1 MRAIIMKYILALI
14 ALLVSFTAAAEVKY
28 LHYKFN
34 HNVII
39 TISNVEC
46 PIPKIKDQYDYAV
59 IARRVDGASL
69 IGCYKKENED
79 HIKIQWH
86 KGDVTVLPAN
96 AFLIN
101 PELGDKAKPDTS
113 EKIAI

>member
-1 MRAIIMKYILALI
+1 MKYLLLALTFI
-14 ALLVSFTAAAEVKY
+14 ATTAQAEVKY
-28 LHYKFN
+28 LHYKYN
-34 HNVII
+34 HNVVI

-69 IGCYKKENED
+69 IGCYKKEDEE
-79 HIKIQWH
+79 HIRIQWH

-96 AFLIN
+96 VFLTN
-101 PELGDKAKPDTS
+101 PELGNKPTPDTS
-113 EKIAI
+113 EKISI

>member
-1 MRAIIMKYILALI
+1 MKIILALI
-14 ALLVSFTAAAEVKY
+14 ALLVSFAANAEVKY

-46 PIPKIKDQYDYAV
+46 PLQGIKQQYDYAV
-59 IARRVDGASL
+59 IASRIDGEKL
-69 IGCYKKENED
+69 LGCYKKQTED
-79 HIKIQWH
+79 LIEIKWYG
-86 KGDVTVLPAN
+86 GDISVMPAN

-101 PELGDKAKPDTS
+101 PELGNKAKPDTS
-113 EKIAI
+113 EKISL

>member
-1 MRAIIMKYILALI
+1 MKYLLLALL
-14 ALLVSFTAAAEVKY
+14 AVTFQAQAEVKY

-39 TISNVEC
+39 TISNVAC

-59 IARRVDGASL
+59 IARRVDGESL
-69 IGCYKKENED
+69 IGCYKKEDED
-79 HIKIQWH
+79 NIRIQWY

-96 AFLIN
+96 VFLTN
-101 PELGDKAKPDTS
+101 PELGQKAKPDTS
-113 EKIAI
+113 EKTAI

>member
-1 MRAIIMKYILALI
+1 MKYLLLALGFI
-14 ALLVSFTAAAEVKY
+14 ATTAQAEVKY

-39 TISNVEC
+39 TISNVAC

-59 IARRVDGASL
+59 IARRVDGESL

-79 HIKIQWH
+79 NIKIQWY

-113 EKIAI
+113 EKTAI

>member
-1 MRAIIMKYILALI
+1 MKYVIALLI
-14 ALLVSFTAAAEVKY
+14 ALFTTTAHAEVKY

-46 PIPKIKDQYDYAV
+46 PIPKIKDQYDLAV
-59 IARRVDGASL
+59 IARRVDGESL

-79 HIKIQWH
+79 NIKIQWY
-86 KGDVTVLPAN
+86 KGDVTILPAN
-96 AFLIN
+96 VFLIN
-101 PELGDKAKPDTS
+101 PELGNKPTPDTS
-113 EKIAI
+113 EKISI